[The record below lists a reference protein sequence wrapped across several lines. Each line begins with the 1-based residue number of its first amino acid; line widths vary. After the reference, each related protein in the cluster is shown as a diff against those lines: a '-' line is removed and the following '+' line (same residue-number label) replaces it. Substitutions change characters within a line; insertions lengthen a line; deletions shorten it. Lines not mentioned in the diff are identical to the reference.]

1 MEYFKFGQGGKTM
14 VILPGLSVISVMKS
28 AHAIEEAYAP
38 MTSDF
43 TIYVLDRRLDM
54 PEVYTISDMASD
66 TVSVLSAL
74 SLSDIYLFGASQGG
88 MIAMTIAI
96 EAPEL
101 VSKLA
106 LGSTSAA
113 VKADGATEL
122 PNWVELAEKKDATA
136 LYLAFGQALYPAE
149 MFAAYKDVFV
159 MMSKTVSDEDL
170 SRFVIQAK
178 GTDGFDVL
186 DRLVEI
192 RCPVLLLGAK
202 DDAVLRPE
210 ASEEIIARLSDRADF
225 EYYMYDGYGHAAFDT
240 APDYKERLL
249 HFFLK

>member
-1 MEYFKFGQGGKTM
+1 MEYFKFGQGEKSM

-38 MTSDF
+38 MASDF

-74 SLSDIYLFGASQGG
+74 GLSDIYLFGASQGG

-136 LYLAFGQALYPAE
+136 LYLAFGEALYPAE
-149 MFAAYKDVFV
+149 MFASYKDVFV
-159 MMSKTVSDEDL
+159 PFRDPGK
-170 SRFVIQAK
+170 
-178 GTDGFDVL
+178 
-186 DRLVEI
+186 
-192 RCPVLLLGAK
+192 
-202 DDAVLRPE
+202 
-210 ASEEIIARLSDRADF
+210 
-225 EYYMYDGYGHAAFDT
+225 GYGWF
-240 APDYKERLL
+240 
-249 HFFLK
+249 